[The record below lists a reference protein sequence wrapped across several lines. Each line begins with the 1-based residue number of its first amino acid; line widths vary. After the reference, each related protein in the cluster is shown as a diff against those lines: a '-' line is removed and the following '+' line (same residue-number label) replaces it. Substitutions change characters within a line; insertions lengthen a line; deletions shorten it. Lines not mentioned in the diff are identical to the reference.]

1 MSARLGWIKIG
12 VRNNSRMSLA
22 STSPP
27 VVYDGAVTAEDVDRW
42 ESELEG
48 LLARIRPLFYRT
60 ESQRHA
66 EQYVRGLLSP
76 LERKNGW
83 TIAEHVGEP
92 EPTALQRFVNLSPW
106 DADALLELN
115 REYAMEHLADPA
127 GILVADPTGFAKKGD
142 KSVGV
147 QRQYSGTLGRIDNC
161 QIATFLG
168 YVTSDRDRV
177 LVDRRLYMPEE
188 SWMADPAR
196 CAAAGVPAGLPF
208 ATRPAQVIEMIRA
221 ARAAAMPF
229 AWFTADEE
237 FGQNPGLRDYLEN
250 ARIAYVMAVPKTT
263 EFTDTKGDVVQID
276 QRAQQLRRNTWQ
288 RRACGIGSKGHRVY
302 DWALLASAHP
312 DHQYMIRRSIDD
324 NEVAFYHCYNP
335 HRASFGELVHVA
347 GARWP
352 IEECFGSGKNEVG
365 LDNYQVR
372 TWNAWHRHITLAL
385 LAHTFLAIAAHKAK
399 KRGTTTPNNHTTR
412 PTQPTRQPHRKP
424 HQPTTDA

>member
-1 MSARLGWIKIG
+1 MSVVPVSQR
-12 VRNNSRMSLA
+12 
-22 STSPP
+22 
-27 VVYDGAVTAEDVDRW
+27 VVYYDAVTRGDLDQW
-42 ESELEG
+42 ESELES
-48 LLARIRPLFYRT
+48 LLTRIRPLFYRT
-60 ESQRHA
+60 ESKKHA
-66 EQYVRGLLSP
+66 EQYVRGLLSS

-83 TIAEHVGEP
+83 TIAEHVGEL
-92 EPTALQRFVNLSPW
+92 EPTALQRFLNLSPW

-168 YVTSDRDRV
+168 YVTSNRDRV

-196 CAAAGVPAGLPF
+196 CAAAGVPAELTF

-237 FGQNPGLRDYLEN
+237 FGQNPGLRDYLDK

-263 EFTDTKGDVVQID
+263 EFTDTTGDVVQIN

-302 DWALLASAHP
+302 DWALIDSAHP
-312 DHQYMIRRSIDD
+312 DHQYMIRRSIND
-324 NEVAFYHCYNP
+324 NELAFYHCYNP

-372 TWNAWHRHITLAL
+372 TWGAWHRHITLAI
-385 LAHTFLAIAAHKAK
+385 LAHTFLAVAAHKAK
-399 KRGTTTPNNHTTR
+399 KRGPTTPNNHTTR
-412 PTQPTRQPHRKP
+412 PAPPTRQPNLKP
-424 HQPTTDA
+424 HQPATDA